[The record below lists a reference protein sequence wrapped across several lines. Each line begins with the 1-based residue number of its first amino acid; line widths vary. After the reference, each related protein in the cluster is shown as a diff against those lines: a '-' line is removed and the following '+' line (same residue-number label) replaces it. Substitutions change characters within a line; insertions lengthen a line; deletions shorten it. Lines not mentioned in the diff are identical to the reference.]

1 MWLWGG
7 EARGAEARP
16 PAAGAPKCLVGGRD
30 AVQWVRVSPPHLV
43 TDSGCTGTEPG
54 AATGLGVLGGH
65 EVALTSASRA
75 LATASRARIRT
86 NTARSSG

>member
-54 AATGLGVLGGH
+54 ATRLGVSGGH

-75 LATASRARIRT
+75 RIRT
-86 NTARSSG
+86 NNARSSG